1 MIDQLIEKLKINKTL
16 FFNIFIIL
24 FSMSKAWGL
33 DSSDRMYYVLATV
46 AAVFWAFAI
55 VGTNYEL
62 KEFFLC
68 GLLLVI
74 SAISLLCSGK
84 IGAILPAMVIVAAKD
99 TSIDDVIRI
108 MMRCWLITVMSK
120 VILVIVG
127 VIPNRIQEKY
137 TELSHGEYSYTMGYV
152 HPNLFALSV
161 SICVI
166 LILYIYWDN
175 IKWWWSLVI
184 VALAISV
191 FSVSLCYTG
200 TAIILVTAV
209 WCLISGVA
217 TQWEKLRLIMNSL
230 MVAVSMAAMI
240 SIFVLSRIIGISESL
255 DIVLLRLTAHRTH
268 VSRNMMD
275 VYSIKLFGQRFD
287 GRAGYEILD
296 NAYVYTLLQLGVIMF
311 CLMMLAYLCCIIR
324 TYRNRDTRI
333 LFILTVLIVYGFME
347 QSFINPFINFS
358 WLFIADMIWNKNA
371 SVSRGVLE

>member
-24 FSMSKAWGL
+24 FSMSKGWGL

-46 AAVFWAFAI
+46 AAVFWLLALA
-55 VGTNYEL
+55 GTKFEL

-68 GLLLVI
+68 GLLLIV
-74 SAISLLCSGK
+74 SAISLYCSGK

-108 MMRCWLITVMSK
+108 MMRCWLITVMAK
-120 VILVIVG
+120 VILVVVG

-137 TELSHGEYSYTMGYV
+137 TELSHGEESYTMGYG

-161 SICVI
+161 SICVL

-209 WCLISGVA
+209 WCLISGGT
-217 TQWEKLRLIMNSL
+217 TQWEKLRLIINSL
-230 MVAVSMAAMI
+230 MVAVSIAAMI

-255 DIVLLRLTAHRTH
+255 DIVLLRFTAHRTH
-268 VSRNMMD
+268 VSRRMMD
-275 VYSIKLFGQRFD
+275 MYSIKLFGQRFD

-311 CLMMLAYLCCIIR
+311 CLMMLVYLCCLIR
-324 TYRNRDTRI
+324 TYRNRDTRV

-371 SVSRGVLE
+371 SVRRGD